1 MLDVKD
7 FVKQGE
13 EVTITKVVG
22 PEDTV
27 GTSSTHLQQ
36 LLSTNACINIM
47 IKTAVEI
54 VDPKLPPGYI
64 TVGRYWETTHHA
76 PVLMG
81 STVNFKIVLDKIDGN
96 RLLFSMTGWDD
107 TGEFCRAK
115 HERVVIN
122 KDKLM
127 DKVRERATR

>member
-1 MLDVKD
+1 MLNVKD
-7 FVKQGE
+7 FVNQGE

-54 VDPKLPPGYI
+54 VDPKLPRG
-64 TVGRYWETTHHA
+64 T
-76 PVLMG
+76 
-81 STVNFKIVLDKIDGN
+81 
-96 RLLFSMTGWDD
+96 
-107 TGEFCRAK
+107 
-115 HERVVIN
+115 
-122 KDKLM
+122 
-127 DKVRERATR
+127 